1 MRSESDKSSE
11 EVPMENLEKD
21 YNKKEELVIGNEGSG
36 KEDQNE
42 DSSGVDDQIFHPEE
56 DIIERYDE
64 NQKEELDTKDT
75 NESFHNHGPI
85 QDEQK
90 VNGRKG
96 LEDLRIEYNIG
107 KLAPMPI

>member
-1 MRSESDKSSE
+1 MGQHFGLSK
-11 EVPMENLEKD
+11 VPTENLETDDDNKD
-21 YNKKEELVIGNEGSG
+21 ETVTEKEGLG
-36 KEDQNE
+36 KDDQKE
-42 DSSGVDDQIFHPEE
+42 DSSVIDDQSFHPEE
-56 DIIERYDE
+56 DNIERYDE